1 MCIHRVLDLD
11 ELAVFLAHTSGP
23 RRAGALPRHRVTW
36 WNTARRGRAAPARG
50 AARSGARRAVRSLE
64 RPHLARQR
72 ARGRQGRAGA
82 RRAGGVEVGS
92 KDPDRRMCRA
102 SPPAPPHPPRR
113 PAVVPP
119 ATHHLFSAG
128 AAPQKSQS
136 PHAKGFVES
145 TLGKPEG
152 TSASGKHPLGSAGSG
167 GTGEWRSTS
176 SSGFCGGR
184 KATRTAAQT
193 SASRSPPPLT

>member
-36 WNTARRGRAAPARG
+36 SNTARRGRAAPARG

-136 PHAKGFVES
+136 PHAKGFVELA
-145 TLGKPEG
+145 LGR
-152 TSASGKHPLGSAGSG
+152 SGCAVKATPAVTWAGDLGAERARPGPG
-167 GTGEWRSTS
+167 RICVPGLARDARR
-176 SSGFCGGR
+176 GGR
-184 KATRTAAQT
+184 LGRF
-193 SASRSPPPLT
+193 